1 MSAEY
6 FPKISKIKFE
16 GRASEN
22 PLAFKFYDENK
33 VIGNK
38 KMKEHLRFAVA
49 YWHSFCN
56 KNSDPF
62 GEGTRVFPWEVNGN
76 PMQTAINKLDAAF
89 EFMQK
94 IGIGYYCFHDRDI
107 APEGNSIFETES
119 NLRTLIDIAKKK
131 QSETGIKLIWG
142 TADLFSHRRYMNGAA
157 SNPEFGILC
166 RAAAQ
171 VKSAIDATIELGGE
185 NYVFW
190 GGREGYSYLFNTDM
204 KRELEHLGMFFKMA
218 RDYGRSRGFK
228 GVFMI
233 EPKPMEPS
241 THQYDFDAATVIGFL
256 ERFGLQNDFKL
267 NIESNHAT
275 LAGHSFAHEL
285 QTASD
290 SGLLGSLD
298 INRGIS
304 QNGWDTDNFPTDI
317 YDAVQAMIVILSQG
331 GIAPGCL
338 NFDAKLRRN
347 STDPEDIF
355 IAHIAGMDT
364 YARGLEIAYNILN
377 ETEFKDLKR
386 KRYSSYDS
394 GKGLDFEK
402 GSLKLEDL
410 ANIARENKEPA
421 LISGKQ
427 EYLESIINKYI

>member
-1 MSAEY
+1 
-6 FPKISKIKFE
+6 
-16 GRASEN
+16 
-22 PLAFKFYDENK
+22 
-33 VIGNK
+33 
-38 KMKEHLRFAVA
+38 
-49 YWHSFCN
+49 
-56 KNSDPF
+56 
-62 GEGTRVFPWEVNGN
+62 
-76 PMQTAINKLDAAF
+76 
-89 EFMQK
+89 
-94 IGIGYYCFHDRDI
+94 
-107 APEGNSIFETES
+107 
-119 NLRTLIDIAKKK
+119 
-131 QSETGIKLIWG
+131 
-142 TADLFSHRRYMNGAA
+142 
-157 SNPEFGILC
+157 
-166 RAAAQ
+166 
-171 VKSAIDATIELGGE
+171 
-185 NYVFW
+185 
-190 GGREGYSYLFNTDM
+190 REGYSYLFNTDM

>member
-76 PMQTAINKLDAAF
+76 PMQTAKNKLDAAF

-233 EPKPMEPS
+233 EPKPM
-241 THQYDFDAATVIGFL
+241 
-256 ERFGLQNDFKL
+256 
-267 NIESNHAT
+267 
-275 LAGHSFAHEL
+275 
-285 QTASD
+285 
-290 SGLLGSLD
+290 
-298 INRGIS
+298 
-304 QNGWDTDNFPTDI
+304 
-317 YDAVQAMIVILSQG
+317 
-331 GIAPGCL
+331 
-338 NFDAKLRRN
+338 
-347 STDPEDIF
+347 
-355 IAHIAGMDT
+355 
-364 YARGLEIAYNILN
+364 
-377 ETEFKDLKR
+377 
-386 KRYSSYDS
+386 
-394 GKGLDFEK
+394 
-402 GSLKLEDL
+402 
-410 ANIARENKEPA
+410 
-421 LISGKQ
+421 
-427 EYLESIINKYI
+427 